1 MLNFMEEAKHIS
13 TGKKGEKIACR
24 LLKNKNFKILYRNY
38 KSDNRTGEIDIVA
51 RDGAVLCFVE
61 VKTRYVSD
69 FVEKTTDDAWLSHNQ
84 ADRIKTAA
92 KDYLFKIG
100 TDKVKY
106 RFDLIEITLNK
117 FGIKNIHHW
126 ERNFGLSD

>member
-1 MLNFMEEAKHIS
+1 MEKAKHIS
-13 TGKKGEKIACR
+13 TGKKGEKIACQ
-24 LLKNKNFKILYRNY
+24 LLTNKGFKILYRNY

-51 RDGAVLCFVE
+51 RDGAVLCFIE
-61 VKTRYVSD
+61 IKTRHTSD
-69 FVEKTTDDAWLSHNQ
+69 FMKKTTDDGWLSHVQ
-84 ADRIKTAA
+84 ADRIRHAA

-106 RFDLIEITLNK
+106 RFDLIEITLGK
-117 FGIKNIHHW
+117 FGIRKIQHW